1 MRADPEWVVRIV
13 GIEGEKERLLEDFCD
28 PERSSP
34 VVATTSR
41 LLSTGVDVED
51 LKYVVLFRPVG
62 SMVEFKQIVGRGTRL
77 YPDKNK
83 TSFEIVDYVGA
94 SALFEDPDFDGYP
107 SHVIA
112 EVVDDAGTVV
122 AQEEAPT
129 HATQSDDG
137 AEDGPPVLHEP
148 EPEFTVTDPPD
159 GPAPPARRKYVV
171 DEGDFSVRAEG
182 RLVPDTSSGQLRLTE
197 YGTWVRG
204 RITALGDP
212 ERVSADWAHAETRH
226 GLVRALEEQGI
237 ELDELMRAFG
247 LEDSDPL
254 DALLHLAWNAPTRTR
269 AERVRS
275 VRRTRATELEAA
287 SQRAREVLDG
297 LLERYA
303 AHGIEDLESRQVYR
317 MPPLRDLGSPME
329 LARALGGRDALQ
341 EHLDLVQEWLYS
353 A

>member
-1 MRADPEWVVRIV
+1 M
-13 GIEGEKERLLEDFCD
+13 
-28 PERSSP
+28 
-34 VVATTSR
+34 
-41 LLSTGVDVED
+41 
-51 LKYVVLFRPVG
+51 
-62 SMVEFKQIVGRGTRL
+62 
-77 YPDKNK
+77 
-83 TSFEIVDYVGA
+83 
-94 SALFEDPDFDGYP
+94 
-107 SHVIA
+107 
-112 EVVDDAGTVV
+112 
-122 AQEEAPT
+122 
-129 HATQSDDG
+129 
-137 AEDGPPVLHEP
+137 
-148 EPEFTVTDPPD
+148 
-159 GPAPPARRKYVV
+159 V

-204 RITALGDP
+204 RITALGAP

-237 ELDELMRAFG
+237 GLDELMRAFG

-275 VRRTRATELEAA
+275 VRQTHAAELEAA

-303 AHGIEDLESRQVYR
+303 AHGIDDLESRQVYR